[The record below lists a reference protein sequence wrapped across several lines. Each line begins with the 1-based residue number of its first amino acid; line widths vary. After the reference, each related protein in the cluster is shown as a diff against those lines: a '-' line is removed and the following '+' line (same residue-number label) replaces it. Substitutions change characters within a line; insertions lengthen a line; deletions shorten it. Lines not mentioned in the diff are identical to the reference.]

1 MPSQYLLDL
10 SAAKKVATPEP
21 SIAIVFT
28 RHNLHLH
35 ALLLENQ
42 PWFCARDLGRL
53 MGLYLD
59 ERTTRKLDQDQR
71 QSLRLL
77 FHGQPEEML
86 MISESGAYALLVYHY
101 APENRLLRGWLT
113 HEVIP
118 TLRDERQ
125 PRTVKRP
132 LLSMLDWPGM
142 SLNLLHWQDEGWIR
156 LRDMPYL
163 LVTRTCR
170 RESARTPWWRKL
182 TQTFRMK
189 QRFSWHIRPPN
200 PTEP

>member
-10 SAAKKVATPEP
+10 PTTKKLAAPEP
-21 SIAIVFT
+21 RIAIVFT
-28 RHNLHLH
+28 RHNLQIH

-53 MGLYLD
+53 MGCYLD
-59 ERTTRKLDQDQR
+59 ERTTRKLDEDQR
-71 QSLRLL
+71 RWLRLL

-86 MISESGAYALLVYHY
+86 MISESGVYALLVYHY
-101 APENRLLRGWLT
+101 APENRLLRSWLT

-118 TLRDERQ
+118 ILRDERQ
-125 PRTVKRP
+125 SRTVERP
-132 LLSMLDWPGM
+132 LLSMLDWPEM

-163 LVTRTCR
+163 LVNRAYR
-170 RESARTPWWRKL
+170 SESTKAPWWKKL
-182 TQTFRMK
+182 TQVFRMK
-189 QRFSWHIRPPN
+189 QRI
-200 PTEP
+200 

>member
-1 MPSQYLLDL
+1 MYDPFSP
-10 SAAKKVATPEP
+10 T
-21 SIAIVFT
+21 VFT
-28 RHNLHLH
+28 RQKQPLH

-53 MGLYLD
+53 MGWYLD
-59 ERTTRKLDQDQR
+59 ERTTRKLDEDQR
-71 QSLRLL
+71 KIIKLL

-101 APENRLLRGWLT
+101 TPGNRLLRSWLT
-113 HEVIP
+113 HEVVP

-125 PRTVKRP
+125 SRTVERP
-132 LLSMLDWPGM
+132 LLSMLDWPEM

-163 LVTRTCR
+163 LVNRTYR
-170 RESARTPWWRKL
+170 REAAKTPWWRKL
-182 TQTFRMK
+182 TQPFRMN
-189 QRFSWHIRPPN
+189 QRLY
-200 PTEP
+200 

>member
-1 MPSQYLLDL
+1 MPSQYLFDL

-125 PRTVKRP
+125 PRTMERP
-132 LLSMLDWPGM
+132 LLSMLDWPEM

-163 LVTRTCR
+163 LVNRTYR
-170 RESARTPWWRKL
+170 RKSVRASWWRKL
-182 TQTFRMK
+182 TQAFRMK
-189 QRFSWHIRPPN
+189 QRMS
-200 PTEP
+200 

>member
-1 MPSQYLLDL
+1 MHDPL
-10 SAAKKVATPEP
+10 APT
-21 SIAIVFT
+21 VFT
-28 RHNLHLH
+28 RQSLFLH

-53 MGLYLD
+53 MGWYLD
-59 ERTTRKLDQDQR
+59 ERTTRKLDEDQR
-71 QSLRLL
+71 RTVTLL

-101 APENRLLRGWLT
+101 TPGNRLLRSWLT
-113 HEVIP
+113 HEVVP

-125 PRTVKRP
+125 PRTVERP
-132 LLSMLDWPGM
+132 LLSMLDWPEM

-163 LVTRTCR
+163 LVNRTHR
-170 RESARTPWWRKL
+170 LQLSKTPWWRKL
-182 TQTFRMK
+182 MQPIRIK
-189 QRFSWHIRPPN
+189 QRIC
-200 PTEP
+200 